1 MANLR
6 ELAEKKC
13 FKRNVSLLSFVCVC
27 APSKEGIIYG
37 AGIIVTIMR
46 EVNIFMDFFMA
57 HFNCIQLCLGLLDK
71 NHFHIETK
79 SF

>member
-1 MANLR
+1 MFEFVANLR

-13 FKRNVSLLSFVCVC
+13 LKRNVSLLSFVCVC

-37 AGIIVTIMR
+37 AGIIVTIKR

-57 HFNCIQLCLGLLDK
+57 HFNCIQLFLMSWLA
-71 NHFHIETK
+71 
-79 SF
+79 